1 MTLSAILLG
10 ASLAACGSSSGGTG
24 SAGSS
29 SSGGSS
35 DSMLEAW
42 PVAQAAMHKV
52 VGDALLMSAGTT
64 GLAFADV
71 PDTWSYSFYSPAKN
85 HIYTVSVEGA
95 TAQPP
100 RDLGPVRAGV
110 TVKPVTDIGAIKV
123 GAAGAV
129 VKARAFGEK
138 AGSVPRNVMV
148 VGSFADLPGSGVVGM
163 KTGVWAV
170 TFASD
175 TSASDAKV
183 FYVDM
188 ITGAVSAAKK

>member
-1 MTLSAILLG
+1 MALVAILVG
-10 ASLAACGSSSGGTG
+10 ASLAACGSSGGTG
-24 SAGSS
+24 STGSS

-35 DSMLEAW
+35 DSMLKAW
-42 PVAQAAMHKV
+42 PVAQTAMHKV
-52 VGDALLMSAGTT
+52 AGDALLMSAGTT

-85 HIYTVSVEGA
+85 HVYTVSVEGA

-129 VKARAFGEK
+129 VKARAFGEQT
-138 AGSVPRNVMV
+138 GSVPKNVMV
-148 VGSFADLPGSGVVGM
+148 VGSFADPPGSDV
-163 KTGVWAV
+163 
-170 TFASD
+170 
-175 TSASDAKV
+175 
-183 FYVDM
+183 VDM
-188 ITGAVSAAKK
+188 KTGAVSAAKK